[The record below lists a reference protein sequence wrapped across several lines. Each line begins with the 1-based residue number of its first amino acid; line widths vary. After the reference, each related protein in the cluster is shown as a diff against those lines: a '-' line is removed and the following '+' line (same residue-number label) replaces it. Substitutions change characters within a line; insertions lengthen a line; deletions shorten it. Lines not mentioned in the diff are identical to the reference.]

1 MPELCTGKIEVVL
14 HGGDGVVRHKRQ
26 SVLIPN
32 TVAGDEITYQI
43 TEKKRGVL
51 RGKLMEVITPSENR
65 ISPPCPV
72 FQNCGGCALQPMHTQ
87 AQAATKTTWVTDA
100 FKKYISE
107 TTEIMPIQPQSNP
120 KNDTYTGRRRVR
132 WFMQKGKLG
141 FRKRFSHEMVHT
153 ETCMALTE
161 TLDNLRNTLELMKL
175 AESIVSIQ
183 AVELSS
189 GTHIILESEQAC
201 PTDFKPEHTGFQ
213 QWWWRTLGSPSIQA
227 LHKPMLT
234 LFDSIDLKPWLD
246 SSLDIEIGANDF
258 VQGHAA
264 GNQALISQVLEWS
277 EGSKRVVDLFSGCGN
292 LSLPIAKALG
302 ADLKGVE
309 ITGAELNPTSVKAA
323 NNNAKRLGL
332 NASYETMDLFG
343 KFNTESFIAADTLIL
358 DPPRKGAKR
367 ISQHINTLF
376 PKQIIMVN
384 CDVAAG
390 ARDAQA
396 LKDAGFK
403 LKALRP
409 LDLFPFAGHVE
420 ALSLW
425 TS

>member
-1 MPELCTGKIEVVL
+1 MPELCTGKVEMVL
-14 HGGDGVVRHKRQ
+14 HGGDGVVRHNGQ

-32 TVAGDEITYQI
+32 TVAGDEIVYQ
-43 TEKKRGVL
+43 TTNKKRGVL
-51 RGKLMEVITPSENR
+51 RGKLKEVTNPSEKR

-72 FQNCGGCALQPMHTQ
+72 FQSCGGCALQPMHPT
-87 AQAATKTTWVTDA
+87 AQADTKTSWVTEA
-100 FKKYISE
+100 FKACITE
-107 TTEIMPIQPQSNP
+107 TTEIIRIQPQSN
-120 KNDTYTGRRRVR
+120 TYAGRRRAR
-132 WFMQKGKLG
+132 WFMHDGKLG
-141 FRKRFSHEMVHT
+141 FRKRFSHEMVHA

-161 TLDNLRNTLELMKL
+161 TLDNLRNALELMKL
-175 AESIVSIQ
+175 PESIVSIQ

-201 PTDFKPEHTGFQ
+201 PADYKPEHTDSQ
-213 QWWWRTLGSPSIQA
+213 QWWWRKLGSSSIKA
-227 LHKPMLT
+227 LHKPVLT
-234 LFDSIDLKPWLD
+234 LFDSIDLKPWAD
-246 SSLDIEIGANDF
+246 NSLDIEIGANDF

-264 GNQALISQVLEWS
+264 GNQVLISQILEWS

-302 ADLKGVE
+302 ADIK
-309 ITGAELNPTSVKAA
+309 GAELNPASVKAA

-332 NASYETMDLFG
+332 NASYETMDLFD
-343 KFNTESFIAADTLIL
+343 KFNIEPFIAADTLIL

-367 ISQHINTLF
+367 ICQHINTLF